1 MYELLHNR
9 LDRLAAA
16 AGAGLLKGGRK
27 GIEKESLRVR
37 ADGGISVQPH
47 PRALGSAL
55 TNQRIT
61 TDYSEALLEFVTPAF
76 AEMWATMQSL
86 CDIHQFTYQHLEDEL
101 LWATSM
107 PCAVAGDESIP
118 VARYG
123 TSNVGRMKTV
133 YRMGLGFRYGRVMQT
148 ISGVHFNY
156 SLPDAFWPAFAEQEQ
171 NAGNLDDFRSATYFG
186 LIRNVWRYG
195 WLVLYLFGASP
206 AICKSFMG
214 GRPTKMRELD
224 KHTFYEPYGTS
235 LRMSDL
241 GYQNKNQSRIDISV
255 DDIDQYIS
263 DLDHAIRTPF
273 PEYEDIGVLV
283 DGEYRQL
290 NANLLQIENEYYSL
304 IRPKRVAR
312 SGERPTCALQRGG
325 VEYVELRGLDV
336 NAFDPVGVNQNELRF
351 LEAFLIFCLLQ
362 KSPEITADEKREI
375 DANHNLVARRGRD
388 PELMLRRNGGNV
400 SQREWARQLL
410 DNVDAIAQLLDHEEN
425 ERPYG
430 ASLQVQ
436 REVLE
441 DPELTPSAR
450 ILSDMRESGEPFLT
464 YALRMSE
471 THKAYFAEL
480 EAGNDVKLQELEEEA
495 RASLERQARIE
506 ASDEISFEEYLRRYF
521 S

>member
-9 LDRLAAA
+9 LDRLADCP
-16 AGAGLLKGGRK
+16 GLLKGGRK

-37 ADGGISVQPH
+37 PDGSISSLPH

-61 TDYSEALLEFVTPAF
+61 TDYSEALLEFVTPALQ
-76 AEMWATMQSL
+76 EMWAAMQSL

-107 PCAVAGDESIP
+107 PCAVAGDDSIP
-118 VARYG
+118 VAQYG
-123 TSNVGRMKTV
+123 SSNVGTMKTV
-133 YRMGLGFRYGRVMQT
+133 YRRGLGYRYGRVMQT

-156 SLPDAFWPAFAEQEQ
+156 SLPEVFWPVFAEQEQ
-171 NAGNLDDFRSATYFG
+171 SAGNLDAFRSATYLD

-195 WLVLYLFGASP
+195 WLILYLFGASP
-206 AICKSFMG
+206 ALCKSFMG
-214 GRPTKMRELD
+214 GRTTKMRELD
-224 KHTFYEPYGTS
+224 EHTYYEPYGTS

-241 GYQNKNQSRIDISV
+241 GYKNKNQSRIDISL
-255 DDIDQYIS
+255 DDIDQYIL
-263 DLDHAIRTPF
+263 DLDRAIRTPF

-283 DGEYRQL
+283 NGEYRQL

-312 SGERPTCALQRGG
+312 SGERPTSALKRGG

-351 LEAFLIFCLLQ
+351 LETFLIYCLLQ
-362 KSPEITADEKREI
+362 ESPRISQDEKNEV

-388 PELMLRRNGGNV
+388 PELLLQRNGESV
-400 SQREWARQLL
+400 SQRQWARDLL
-410 DNVDAIAQLLDHEEN
+410 GKMGEIAELLDHEEP
-425 ERPYG
+425 ERPYA
-430 ASLQVQ
+430 ASLGVQ
-436 REVLE
+436 RSALE
-441 DPELTPSAR
+441 EPELTPSAR
-450 ILSDMRESGEPFLT
+450 ILSDMRESGESFLLF
-464 YALRMSE
+464 ALRMSQA
-471 THKAYFAEL
+471 HKAYFAEL
-480 EAGNDVKLQELEEEA
+480 DAGNEAALKELEVEAG
-495 RASLERQARIE
+495 ASLERQTSIE
-506 ASDEISFEEYLRRYF
+506 RSDTMSFEEYLRHYF